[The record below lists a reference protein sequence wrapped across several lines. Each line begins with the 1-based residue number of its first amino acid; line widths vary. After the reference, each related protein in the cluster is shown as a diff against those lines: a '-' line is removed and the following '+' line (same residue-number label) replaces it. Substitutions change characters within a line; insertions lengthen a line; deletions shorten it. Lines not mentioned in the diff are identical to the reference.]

1 MFDRAVLGLDL
12 GSYSIKAVEL
22 RADLRSMKF
31 VRFEEQLLPRAASS
45 DEIEA
50 AVESFLAERDLPLEW
65 LVGALPTTKVTQRSL
80 RFPFRG
86 SRRVA
91 QAVDFQIHEEIPF
104 PLEDTVRAH
113 EQVSLAGDQTEVLV
127 VIAPREDVR
136 AYLDAMRRMRAEPR
150 IVDVEGAVLANLSR
164 QLEDPKLG
172 RVILDVGHSKTNLV
186 LLAGGRPVLLRRIP
200 IAGRHFTEA
209 IAEDMGLSIEDARA
223 HKHEYGVFETGST
236 KPVSQTLDG
245 ALERLAR
252 ETLRSLQSHVVDA
265 VDTVSPSQ
273 LLVVGGSA
281 SLTGLSAFLS
291 ERTGLEASKLSL
303 DDGPRL
309 DADPSRFAQAAAL
322 AVRGAGRRA
331 ATRIDFRR
339 GEFAYTADLSA
350 LKRQLQLTLA
360 LFALVLALWM
370 ASTVSE
376 MLISESQVDRLQQTV
391 SSIHRQTFPNSRA
404 TGNFMQEMET
414 EYGRTRELADH
425 LGVTG
430 RGLTIL
436 DALREISARVP
447 ANLDITLDELRIDS
461 KNIIGRGHT
470 PDFVSADQLRR
481 ELSHIEGFGR
491 VLVSDVATD
500 SRRGGKSFT
509 LKIRLEEGS

>member
-1 MFDRAVLGLDL
+1 MFDRVVLGLDL

-22 RADLRSMKF
+22 RADLRSMEF

-50 AVESFLAERDLPLEW
+50 TVESFLAERELPLEY
-65 LVGALPTTKVTQRSL
+65 LVGALPTTRVTQRHL
-80 RFPFRG
+80 RFPFSG

-91 QAVDFQIHEEIPF
+91 QAIDFQIHEEIAV
-104 PLEDTVRAH
+104 PLEDTIRAH
-113 EQVSLAGDQTEVLV
+113 EQVRLADDQTEVLV
-127 VIAPREDVR
+127 VIASREDVR
-136 AYLDAMRRMRAEPR
+136 AYLDALRRMRAEPR
-150 IVDVEGAVLANLSR
+150 IVDVEGAVLGNLSW

-172 RVILDVGHSKTNLV
+172 RVVLDVGHSKTNLV
-186 LLAGGRPVLLRRIP
+186 LLAQGRPVLLRRVP
-200 IAGRHFTEA
+200 VAGRHFTEA
-209 IAEDMGLSIEDARA
+209 IAEDLNLSIEDAQA
-223 HKHEYGVFETGST
+223 HKHEYGVFEAGST
-236 KPVSQTLDG
+236 KPASQLLDG

-252 ETLRSLQSHVVDA
+252 ETLRSLQSHVADSVNA
-265 VDTVSPSQ
+265 ASPSQ

-281 SLTGLSAFLS
+281 QLTGLSTFLAQ
-291 ERTGLEASKLSL
+291 RTGLEAAEISF
-303 DDGPRL
+303 DAGPRL

-322 AVRGAGRRA
+322 AVRGTGRRA

-339 GEFAYTADLSA
+339 GEFAYTADLAA

-360 LFALVLALWM
+360 LFSLVLALWL
-370 ASTVSE
+370 ASTVSK
-376 MLISESQVDRLQQTV
+376 MLISESQVEQLQQTI
-391 SSIHRQTFPNSRA
+391 SSIHHQIFPNSRA
-404 TGNFMQEMET
+404 TENFMQEMET
-414 EYGRTRELADH
+414 EYGRARDLADH

-436 DALREISARVP
+436 DALSEISTRVP
-447 ANLDITLDELRIDS
+447 AGLDITFDELRIDS
-461 KNIIGRGHT
+461 KNITGRGHT

-481 ELSHIEGFGR
+481 ELSRIDGFGR
-491 VLVSDVATD
+491 VLVSDVVTD